1 MALTS
6 SEYIKHHLT
15 NLTWGCQVSGHCG
28 FAETTAQVKSM
39 GFWAVHFDSLAW
51 SLGIGLVLALFLRR
65 AALQATSGVPGRWLN
80 LVEVLVDFV
89 DASVRESFQG
99 RPSSRM
105 VAPMA
110 LSLLVWIF
118 VMNFMDLIPVDILP
132 MLFHAA
138 GVEHMRVVPTTDP
151 NITLGMAL
159 YVFLMILF
167 YSIRQK
173 GLGGFV
179 GELTLHPFNH
189 WIFIPVNFIL
199 EGVSLLAK
207 PVSLGMRLFGN
218 MYAGELIFILIAT
231 MYAANALL
239 GSLGIVLQW
248 AWAVFHILI
257 ITLQAFIFMML
268 TIVYMSA
275 AHETHH

>member
-15 NLTWGCQVSGHCG
+15 NLTWGCDATGHCG
-28 FAETTAQVKSM
+28 FAETAAQVKAM

-51 SLGIGLVLALFLRR
+51 SLGLGLVLAIFLRR
-65 AALQATSGVPGRWLN
+65 AALQATTGVPGRWLN
-80 LVEVLVDFV
+80 LIEVLVDFV

-99 RPSSRM
+99 RPASRM

-110 LSLLVWIF
+110 LTLLIWIF
-118 VMNFMDLIPVDILP
+118 AMNFMDLIPVDILP
-132 MLFHAA
+132 QLFRTA

-173 GLGGFV
+173 GFGGFV

-189 WIFIPVNFIL
+189 WAFIPVNFIL

-218 MYAGELIFILIAT
+218 MYAGELIFILIAV
-231 MYAANALL
+231 MYAANMLL